1 MNRSLVILSLV
12 SMACATKGMV
22 KQDSDERPEI
32 PGGNCFWAVH
42 EGGAE
47 CEVEIGTE
55 SRTRVA
61 GTTDDILGTEG
72 YGRKKWKC
80 GEKREVCGSEVEC
93 TCPFP
98 PTSPDG
104 GS

>member
-1 MNRSLVILSLV
+1 MRRVLLLLSLV
-12 SMACATKGMV
+12 SMACATMRSV

-32 PGGNCFWAVH
+32 PGGTCFWSVH
-42 EGGAE
+42 EGGSE

-55 SRTRVA
+55 SRERVA
-61 GTTDDILGTEG
+61 GTSDDILGTEG
-72 YGRKKWKC
+72 YGKKKWNC
-80 GEKREVCGSEVEC
+80 GEKRVVCGTEVEC

-98 PTSPDG
+98 VKGRDG